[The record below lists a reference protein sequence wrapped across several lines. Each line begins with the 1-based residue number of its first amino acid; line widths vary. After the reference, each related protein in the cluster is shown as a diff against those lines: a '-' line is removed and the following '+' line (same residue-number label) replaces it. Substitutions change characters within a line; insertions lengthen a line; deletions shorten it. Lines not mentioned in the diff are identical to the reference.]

1 MRTVCCNGKVDL
13 HAKLVALQVQDRT
26 EERKRLND
34 CLHAGVAQAQWGV
47 GVRDTARARCAA
59 PRARARLGA
68 APACASARRRTR
80 RSGRQRL
87 LPALVPE
94 PTPIFL
100 LRHPMGSLDG
110 ILTSHAACAQLCTTQ
125 TAHHVRRFISKSAM
139 PVPSRVV
146 GLGCCP
152 RRLFDGV
159 LPEPSSHEHVYV
171 PLGWQRSRRAY
182 QARSAAAR

>member
-1 MRTVCCNGKVDL
+1 MWRNVDL

-59 PRARARLGA
+59 PRRASAQHPPARLGA
-68 APACASARRRTR
+68 AQNEKERN
-80 RSGRQRL
+80 RQAAAGPR
-87 LPALVPE
+87 PGTYPH
-94 PTPIFL
+94 IFTTS
-100 LRHPMGSLDG
+100 PDG
-110 ILTSHAACAQLCTTQ
+110 IIGWDSHVARGVCAAL
-125 TAHHVRRFISKSAM
+125 HHTNCSPRSPIHLKICYARTFSC
-139 PVPSRVV
+139 R
-146 GLGCCP
+146 GTGCCP